1 MITFIKQ
8 CAGIRSTRTLF
19 YLSLFCVALSVMRI
33 ILTRTI
39 FLSFLAWNLA
49 LAFIPWCIAI
59 TLDIIKLRNKWYAVC
74 LIMLWLLFFPNAPYI
89 LTDMIHLKKT
99 ASRYDW
105 FTFILIL
112 SYCFTGLF
120 YGYVSLDFIERAI
133 SRIFKMKHTLWFVCA
148 VLYLSAYGIYLG
160 RFLRWNSWDTI
171 VRPYALFKDIFA
183 HIRHPVEYKQ
193 VWSFSFLMGT
203 ALILFYYAF
212 KSFGNQDSAAAP
224 KCT

>member
-8 CAGIRSTRTLF
+8 CTGIRSTRTLF

-171 VRPYALFKDIFA
+171 VRPYALFKDIFT

-212 KSFGNQDSAAAP
+212 KSFGTQDSAAAP
-224 KCT
+224 ECT